1 MPDFRAPERSFQL
14 LTQVAGRAGRASL
27 PSRVVVQTYTPEH
40 YAVQAAREHDYARFY
55 REEMSFRQVAC
66 YPPFARLIRFVYSAE
81 GEAQCRQS
89 AENLRFILERA
100 IREQEIEGAELIGP
114 APCFVAKVKN
124 RYFWQ
129 LIARRPAGTGRG
141 LHALLDYVPAGW
153 AIDVDPVDLL

>member
-1 MPDFRAPERSFQL
+1 
-14 LTQVAGRAGRASL
+14 
-27 PSRVVVQTYTPEH
+27 
-40 YAVQAAREHDYARFY
+40 
-55 REEMSFRQVAC
+55 MSFRAAAC
-66 YPPFARLIRFVYSAE
+66 YPPFARLIRFVYSSE
-81 GEAQCRQS
+81 GESQCHQS
-89 AENLRFILERA
+89 AENLRHILERA
-100 IREQEIEGAELIGP
+100 IREQQIEGAELIGP